1 MDGTGV
7 RETGEA
13 MRPEK
18 VRNSSGYTLGEEI
31 ANALTHG
38 VGVGL
43 AIAALAVLVTF
54 SGLYGDVW
62 RVVSFSIYGATLVL
76 LYLAST
82 LYHGFRSP
90 GLKRIFKGLDHAA
103 IFLLIAGTY
112 TPFTLVT
119 LRGAWGWTLFGLIWG
134 FALSGITF
142 ETIFLG
148 RYMRYV
154 VAMYIAMGWLA
165 VIAVKPLLEALP
177 TGGLVWLASGGLA
190 YTGGVV
196 FYAWKSLPF
205 GHAVWHLFVLAGSAC
220 HFFAMLFYV
229 LPME

>member
-1 MDGTGV
+1 MGV
-7 RETGEA
+7 ED
-13 MRPEK
+13 
-18 VRNSSGYTLGEEI
+18 VRKKNSSGYTVAEEI

-43 AIAALAVLVTF
+43 AIAALAILVTF
-54 SGLYGDVW
+54 SGMYGDVW
-62 RVVSFSIYGATLVL
+62 RVVSFSVYGATLIL

-82 LYHGFRSP
+82 LYHSFSSP
-90 GLKRIFKGLDHAA
+90 RLKRIFKGLDHAA

-119 LRGAWGWTLFGLIWG
+119 LRGGWGWTLFGLIWA

-148 RYMRYV
+148 RYMKLV
-154 VAMYIAMGWLA
+154 VGFYIAMGWLVVTA
-165 VIAVKPLLEALP
+165 IKPLIDALP
-177 TGGLVWLASGGLA
+177 TEGLVWLSAGGLS

-205 GHAVWHLFVLAGSAC
+205 GHAVWHLFVLGGSIC
-220 HFFAMLFYV
+220 HFFAILFHV
-229 LPME
+229 LPMG

>member
-1 MDGTGV
+1 MKS
-7 RETGEA
+7 A
-13 MRPEK
+13 
-18 VRNSSGYTLGEEI
+18 RNSAGYTLGEEI

-43 AIAALAVLVTF
+43 AIAALAILVTYA
-54 SGLYGDVW
+54 GLHGDAW
-62 RVVSFSIYGATLVL
+62 RVVSFAIYGATLIL

-82 LYHGFRSP
+82 LYHSFSSARV
-90 GLKRIFKGLDHAA
+90 KRVFKALDHAA

-134 FALSGITF
+134 FALAGITF
-142 ETIFLG
+142 ETVFLG
-148 RYMRYV
+148 RYMRWV
-154 VAMYIAMGWLA
+154 VAFYVAMGWL
-165 VIAVKPLLEALP
+165 VLIAVKPLVDAVP
-177 TGGLVWLASGGLA
+177 FHGLLWLAGGGLA

-205 GHAVWHLFVLAGSAC
+205 GHALWHIFVLLGSIC

-229 LPME
+229 LPMRR